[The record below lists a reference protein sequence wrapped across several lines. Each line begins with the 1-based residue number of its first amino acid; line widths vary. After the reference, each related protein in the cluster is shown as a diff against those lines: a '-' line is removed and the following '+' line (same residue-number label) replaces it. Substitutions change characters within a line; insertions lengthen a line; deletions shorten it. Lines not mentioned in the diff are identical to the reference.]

1 MDKLKIKEQKKK
13 WYIDNREI
21 IKQKHNMY
29 NKSHK
34 EQKKEW
40 YDKTKVRIICDKCLS
55 YIYNKGLKK
64 HYMTMKCSLIYDM
77 LNNIKRDVMRYK
89 IFNYIKQYYKKI
101 LTCLIIKK
109 L

>member
-1 MDKLKIKEQKKK
+1 MNILKIKEQKKK
-13 WYIDNREI
+13 LYINNREI
-21 IKQKHNMY
+21 IKQKINLY
-29 NKSHK
+29 K

-40 YDKTKVRIICDKCLS
+40 YDKTKIRVICDKCLS
-55 YIYNKGLKK
+55 YVYNKGLKT
-64 HYMTMKCSLIYDM
+64 HYKTMKCSLTNNM

-101 LTCLIIKK
+101 MTCLIIKK